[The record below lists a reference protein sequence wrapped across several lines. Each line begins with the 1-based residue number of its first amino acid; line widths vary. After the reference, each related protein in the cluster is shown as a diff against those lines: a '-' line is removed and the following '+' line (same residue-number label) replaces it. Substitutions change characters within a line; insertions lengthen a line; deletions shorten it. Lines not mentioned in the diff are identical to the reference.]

1 MQPGEVLDGRYALV
15 EQIGEGAF
23 GAVWKARDARIQ
35 RLVAVKVMLPGGDSP
50 KDAARF
56 AREVATAGALN
67 HPSIVTVH
75 DFGRHGTAERPLF
88 FLVMELLDGVPLS
101 RHLADGPLPLRQA
114 LGWAVQIA
122 QALATAHRAGV
133 VHRDV
138 KPANVMIQSSG
149 AVKVVDFGIARTGTA
164 DDGVTSTNVIVGTPA
179 YMAPERF
186 DSRGLDARSD
196 LYAFGC
202 LLHELLTGRTPFR
215 GTLYELIRQHGEVP
229 PTAPGALRPGLPAEL
244 DALVLDLLAKD
255 PAHRPAD
262 AGLVAERL
270 LRLIEWIESAE
281 RQQAGRHATVREVHA
296 PGEDPYVLA
305 RRHEA
310 DALLAGAQEEV
321 TRLRQR
327 FETDV
332 AHHRRQAEQ
341 DLADIRAHTE
351 SVAQQIIAD
360 ARARGAQIEREASAR
375 AAASLRQLGEAER
388 RDDPD
393 GPYNSPA
400 GQRYGLAEQR
410 GGSLTEQRNDL
421 LSRQADK
428 LRNDAEQLRRSMDN
442 ARRQASD
449 FLADAVAKAGLGPA
463 PEARQQPRELA
474 APPAS
479 AAPPAPSTPPAPQRR
494 KLPSMQELLSGRA
507 RSAAEGEEQRRRR

>member
-1 MQPGEVLDGRYALV
+1 MQPGEVLDGRYELV

-35 RLVAVKVMLPGGDSP
+35 RLVAVKVMLAGSGNSP

-67 HPSIVTVH
+67 HPAIVTVH
-75 DFGRHGTAERPLF
+75 DFGRHGTTERPLF

-101 RHLADGPLPLRQA
+101 RHLADGPLPLHQA
-114 LGWAVQIA
+114 LTWAVQIA

-138 KPANVMIQSSG
+138 KPANVMVLSSG

-186 DSRGLDARSD
+186 DSRTLDARSD

-202 LLHELLTGRTPFR
+202 LLHELLTGRPPFR

-229 PTAPGALRPGLPAEL
+229 PTAPGALRPGLPADL

-255 PAHRPAD
+255 PAHRPSDAD
-262 AGLVAERL
+262 QVAARL
-270 LRLIEWIESAE
+270 LRIADVVARPE
-281 RQQAGRHATVREVHA
+281 RHPATVLDAHA
-296 PGEDPYVLA
+296 PAHADAQPAEQDPYVLA
-305 RRHEA
+305 RRREA
-310 DALLAGAQEEV
+310 DALVARAHQEV
-321 TRLRQR
+321 ARLRRQ
-327 FETDV
+327 FEAD
-332 AHHRRQAEQ
+332 ADELRRTAER
-341 DLADIRAHTE
+341 DMAEMRALTE
-351 SVAQQIIAD
+351 SAAQQIIAD
-360 ARARGAQIEREASAR
+360 ARARGEALEREAAAR
-375 AAASLRQLGEAER
+375 AAASLQKLSE
-388 RDDPD
+388 
-393 GPYNSPA
+393 
-400 GQRYGLAEQR
+400 
-410 GGSLTEQRNDL
+410 TEQRNDL

-428 LRNDAEQLRRSMDN
+428 LRSDAEQLRRSVDN

-463 PEARQQPRELA
+463 PEASQQRA
-474 APPAS
+474 AAL
-479 AAPPAPSTPPAPQRR
+479 PAPHRR
-494 KLPSMQELLSGRA
+494 KLPTMQELFSSRS
-507 RSAAEGEEQRRRR
+507 RSAPEEEQQPGPS

>member
-23 GAVWKARDARIQ
+23 GAVWKAQDTRIQ

-138 KPANVMIQSSG
+138 KPANVMIQPSG

-215 GTLYELIRQHGEVP
+215 GTLYELIRQHGEAP
-229 PTAPGALRPGLPAEL
+229 PTAPGFLRPGLPAEL

-270 LRLIEWIESAE
+270 LRLVEWVESAE
-281 RQQAGRHATVREVHA
+281 RQQAGRQATVREVPTA
-296 PGEDPYVLA
+296 EEDPYVLA
-305 RRHEA
+305 RRQEA
-310 DALLAGAQEEV
+310 DALLARAQEEV
-321 TRLRQR
+321 ALLRRR

-360 ARARGAQIEREASAR
+360 ARARGAQIEREAAAR
-375 AAASLRQLGEAER
+375 ASASLRQVGETER
-388 RDDPD
+388 RAEP
-393 GPYNSPA
+393 G
-400 GQRYGLAEQR
+400 EQR
-410 GGSLTEQRNDL
+410 HGLPEQRNDL

-463 PEARQQPRELA
+463 PEGREQPRELA
-474 APPAS
+474 GPPSS
-479 AAPPAPSTPPAPQRR
+479 AAPSAPSAPSAPQRR
-494 KLPSMQELLSGRA
+494 KLPSMQELLSGRT
-507 RSAAEGEEQRRRR
+507 RSAAEGEDQRRRH